1 MRKYLLAATAAA
13 AVVAAPAL
21 ARDGSVYGGIEGGIM
36 FPRDQNADVLV
47 DYTTTQSI
55 VTNPM
60 VVGPSDATFN
70 NAFGINYK
78 RGIDADVILGYDFG
92 MFRLEGELGY
102 KRAGLKDF
110 GVNNAFIASLNSAL
124 NRPSGVGDPGAPG
137 LAALSNANFDVG
149 GSVKVYSAMVNGLF
163 DFGNQDGLS
172 FYAGGGVG
180 RARVKFAGDRDNAWA
195 FQGIAGV
202 RYAVSRNVDI
212 GLKYRYFQTGRLNL
226 NEDPIAI
233 AGNPDA
239 FVVGVTPTVATTN
252 AVLFSNYE
260 QKFRSHSLLA
270 SLIFNFGGGD
280 EVLPPPPPPAP
291 MAPPPPPP
299 PATQTC
305 QDGSVIL
312 ASDMCPPPP
321 PPAPPA
327 PEPERG

>member
-13 AVVAAPAL
+13 AVVATPAL

-36 FPRDQNADVLV
+36 FPRDQNADVFI
-47 DYTTTQSI
+47 DYTTTQTI

-60 VVGPSDATFN
+60 VVGQSDTTFN

-78 RGIDADVILGYDFG
+78 RDIDADVILGYDFG

-202 RYAVSRNVDI
+202 RYAINRHVDI

-233 AGNPDA
+233 TGNPRCVRGWSHPD
-239 FVVGVTPTVATTN
+239 GRDDQCG
-252 AVLFSNYE
+252 AVLE
-260 QKFRSHSLLA
+260 LRAEVPVAQLA
-270 SLIFNFGGGD
+270 GEPDLQLRWSGADGTSS
-280 EVLPPPPPPAP
+280 PA
-291 MAPPPPPP
+291 AA
-299 PATQTC
+299 ATAGA
-305 QDGSVIL
+305 DARAWLSPNGS
-312 ASDMCPPPP
+312 
-321 PPAPPA
+321 
-327 PEPERG
+327 E